1 MSGTATRQAIWTVLG
16 SQMGYT
22 NNETK
27 RAAVRDAAAAI
38 DWTDQPATVAQLHC
52 SPVRMVAA
60 GIFFGRSQQLRRA
73 GTAALTLANGVQV
86 ALVGLEDARDRYY
99 LLDLGHEALYV
110 LRETGGQSWA

>member
-27 RAAVRDAAAAI
+27 RAAVRAAAAAI
-38 DWTDQPATVAQLHC
+38 DWTDHPATVAQLQA
-52 SPVRMVAA
+52 SPVRVVVA

-110 LRETGGQSWA
+110 LRETGGRS